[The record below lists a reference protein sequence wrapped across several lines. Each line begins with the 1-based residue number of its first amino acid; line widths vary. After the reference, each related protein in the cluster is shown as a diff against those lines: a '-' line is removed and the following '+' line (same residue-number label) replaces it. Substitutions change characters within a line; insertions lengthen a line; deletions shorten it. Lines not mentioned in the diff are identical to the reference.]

1 MQTGY
6 PGEAATYCTPGA
18 DEKDPIIFKDMRAH
32 FQGVAEL
39 AATGDLAR
47 AEGSIQ
53 RWMRVAEVSLNCKVE
68 DLRHDEAS
76 AIGMVYT
83 LQNS

>member
-1 MQTGY
+1 
-6 PGEAATYCTPGA
+6 
-18 DEKDPIIFKDMRAH
+18 MRAH
-32 FQGVAEL
+32 FRSVADL
-39 AATGDLAR
+39 AATGDLAS
-47 AEGSIQ
+47 ADGSVQ
-53 RWMRVAEVSLNCKVE
+53 RWMRMAEVSLNWKVE